1 MRVCDPKRKSHFMCT
16 TNRTKVPNI
25 KRSKYMGYKRE
36 IVTVQLKQ
44 AKTTVLDTAE
54 GMQIG

>member
-1 MRVCDPKRKSHFMCT
+1 MCT